1 MAVTWQKL
9 KRTSQL
15 NLNIGLLNEI
25 RDNLRE
31 GRKVRIGQSLL
42 TRKDLKDVNK
52 LIDKEYRKNGGQI
65 RRN

>member
-1 MAVTWQKL
+1 MAITWQKL

-15 NLNIGLLNEI
+15 NLDIGLLNEI
-25 RDNLRE
+25 RNKLRE
-31 GRKVRIGQSLL
+31 GRSVRIGQSRL

-52 LIDKEYRKNGGQI
+52 LIDKEYRKNGGRI